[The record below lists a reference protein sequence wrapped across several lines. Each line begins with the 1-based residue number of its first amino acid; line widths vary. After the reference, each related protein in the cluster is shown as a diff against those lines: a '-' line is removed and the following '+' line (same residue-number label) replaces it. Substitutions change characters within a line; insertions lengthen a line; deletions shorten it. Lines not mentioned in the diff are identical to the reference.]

1 MPLWEPTEIG
11 CPKSFITAPI
21 ADDTFFV
28 QNASLFSELLK
39 LDERLRKAFLS
50 KKWSAWQ
57 DQDHYFSEPEHF

>member
-50 KKWSAWQ
+50 KK
-57 DQDHYFSEPEHF
+57 